1 MQKLTQCW
9 IFLLLLSVHSC
20 AWNLKESNQLT
31 DSQKNDLVRTMDVP
45 LEQFEKFKEVEVEE
59 KIVPTPTPMPLPK
72 PKIVGKKKIKI
83 APVVSTPIAVSVP
96 TPVVADRYPKDFPE
110 AMKGYD
116 EKSKV
121 LWSNY
126 KPMIFIHEKMTIDIK
141 YLGVLAGKIFLQ
153 TKPIKQIGD
162 KHVFSFFGK
171 MVSAPFYK
179 IIYTVDDYIETF
191 LDINKM
197 VPIKYSLV
205 QRESGQLVDDLQ
217 LFDQEKLKTYFWM
230 KRTKRGTTTK
240 DNLETNIP
248 YYFQDSFSPIFFV
261 RGLPLNIGDKYE
273 FPVITRGKLWI
284 IKIVVEK
291 KEMLDTP
298 LGEVEAYRLSAETH
312 FPGVL
317 EKQGDIIFW
326 YSADSYR
333 KLLGFKAKVKIG
345 SVEGEIVEYTSGV
358 KYEKE

>member
-1 MQKLTQCW
+1 MT
-9 IFLLLLSVHSC
+9 FLLLLTVHSC
-20 AWNLKESNQLT
+20 AWNLKEFSQLNDNQ
-31 DSQKNDLVRTMDVP
+31 KKDLVQVMDVP
-45 LEQFEKFKEVEVEE
+45 PEQLEKFKEVDFEE
-59 KIVPTPTPMPLPK
+59 KVEANATIVATPTPIPQGKSKITNTKKNKNVVPIVTLKPTPTP
-72 PKIVGKKKIKI
+72 V
-83 APVVSTPIAVSVP
+83 
-96 TPVVADRYPKDFPE
+96 PVVADRYPKDFPE
-110 AMKGYD
+110 IMKGYD
-116 EKSKV
+116 EKSKA
-121 LWSNY
+121 LWNNY

-162 KHVFSFFGK
+162 KHVFSFWGK

-205 QRESGQLVDDLQ
+205 QRESGQSVDDLQ
-217 LFDQEKLKTYFWM
+217 LFDQEKLKTYYWM
-230 KRTKRGTTTK
+230 KRTKRGTTSK

-261 RGLPLNIGDKYE
+261 RGLPLNIGDNYE

-291 KEMLDTP
+291 KELLDTP
-298 LGEVEAYRLSAETH
+298 LGEIEAYRLSAETH

-317 EKQGDIIFW
+317 EKQG
-326 YSADSYR
+326 
-333 KLLGFKAKVKIG
+333 
-345 SVEGEIVEYTSGV
+345 TSFLV
-358 KYEKE
+358 FS